1 MLTKSRHAIVG
12 MLTVIALLMLFCV
25 LVSGH
30 LLAANTTFND
40 RFTVFSLLAYL
51 GLAMGFLGLT
61 TVVVKL
67 TDHYDELLKKFL
79 WTLIILVVVGAL
91 FIQPYAPVYDSMGVN
106 GQVYDLLHQYPA
118 SQWSPYFSVFPNNVP
133 ISIFMF
139 WLDFPFRHM
148 LKTLDD
154 VILLHAVYGQVL
166 MLISVYQLTKLANIV
181 FGPKARNVLLLFY
194 VFVPTYLMQFTQI
207 GYSDTFAL
215 PFLVAG
221 VRYLVELFYHAKTG
235 EKATHFA
242 KIINRKNWQQFILAA
257 VCLAVALFLR
267 PNTIVVLIASVVLLL
282 VFLWR
287 DWRLLVLLLAALSIC
302 SFTLKQAATVTKDRT
317 HYQASSDKNAKMPIE
332 SWFLTAYYVG
342 GRSGD
347 EINTITNKY
356 TKYDQRQAYI
366 REKLTEKIKH
376 LGVFGVLATWRDKTN
391 VLFGIKSDFG
401 MQYFTQFRNSQN
413 NRLQEQYHNNYN
425 LLTPIMIHATM
436 MVSLTSFLSFVWLP
450 FYLFNKRQN
459 ESDDSST
466 YRQRVTIILI
476 LGIFESLS
484 LFYILLWEVQEH
496 YIYMMFPF
504 LMFIG
509 ANIWSAV
516 LNNVFN
522 KKKRHKAFKH

>member
-1 MLTKSRHAIVG
+1 MLTKSRHVIVG
-12 MLTVIALLMLFCV
+12 MLTTIALLMLFCV

-30 LLAANTTFND
+30 LLTANTTFND

-51 GLAMGFLGLT
+51 GLAIGLLGLT
-61 TVVVKL
+61 TLVVKL

-79 WTLIILVVVGAL
+79 WTPIILVVVGAL

-166 MLISVYQLTKLANIV
+166 MLISIYQLTKLADIV
-181 FGPKARNVLLLFY
+181 FGAKARNVLLLFY

-221 VRYLVELFYHAKTG
+221 VRYLVEIFYQVKSG
-235 EKATHFA
+235 EKATSFA
-242 KIINRKNWQQFILAA
+242 KVINRQNWRQVLLAA
-257 VCLAVALFLR
+257 VCLAIALFLR
-267 PNTIVVLIASVVLLL
+267 PNTVVALIAIVVLLL
-282 VFLWR
+282 LFLWR
-287 DWRLLVLLLAALSIC
+287 EWRLLLVLLAALTIC
-302 SFTLKQAATVTKDRT
+302 SFTLKQAATITQEKT
-317 HYQASSDKNAKMPIE
+317 HYQVSNDKNAKMPIE

-356 TKYDQRQAYI
+356 TNYDQRQAYI
-366 REKLTEKIKH
+366 REKLVGKLKQ
-376 LGVFGVLATWRDKTN
+376 LGVIGVLTTWRDKTN

-401 MQYFTQFRNSQN
+401 MQYFNQFRNGQDSK
-413 NRLQEQYHNNYN
+413 LQAQYHTNYDN
-425 LLTPIMIHATM
+425 LTPIMIHSTM
-436 MVSLTSFLSFVWLP
+436 MVTLTSFLSFAWLS

-509 ANIWSAV
+509 AILWSAV
-516 LNNVFN
+516 VNNVFN
-522 KKKRHKAFKH
+522 KKRRNQAFKH

>member
-51 GLAMGFLGLT
+51 GLAMGLLGLT
-61 TVVVKL
+61 TLAVKL

-91 FIQPYAPVYDSMGVN
+91 FVQPYAPVYDNMVVSD
-106 GQVYDLLHQYPA
+106 QVYNLLRQYPS
-118 SQWSPYFSVFPNNVP
+118 SQWAPYFSVYPNNVP

-154 VILLHAVYGQVL
+154 AILLHAVYGQVL
-166 MLISVYQLTKLANIV
+166 MLISIYQLTKLADIV
-181 FGPKARNVLLLFY
+181 FGAKARNVLLLFY

-221 VRYLVELFYHAKTG
+221 VRYLVELFYHAQTG

-242 KIINRKNWQQFILAA
+242 KIINRKNWQPFILAA
-257 VCLAVALFLR
+257 VCLAIALFLR
-267 PNTIVVLIASVVLLL
+267 PNAIVALIASIVLLL
-282 VFLWR
+282 VFLWC
-287 DWRLLVLLLAALSIC
+287 DWLLLVIFLAALTIC
-302 SFTLKQAATVTKDRT
+302 SFTLKQAATVTQDKT
-317 HYQASSDKNAKMPIE
+317 HYQASNDKNLQLPIE
-332 SWFLTAYYVG
+332 SWFLTAYYTD
-342 GRSGD
+342 GRLSN
-347 EINTITNKY
+347 ETISITNKY
-356 TKYDQRQAYI
+356 TDYDQRQAYI
-366 REKLTEKIKH
+366 REKLVGKLKQ
-376 LGVFGVLATWRDKTN
+376 LGVIGVLTTWRDKTN

-401 MQYFTQFRNSQN
+401 MQYFNQFRNGQDSK
-413 NRLQEQYHNNYN
+413 LQAQYRTNYDN
-425 LLTPIMIHATM
+425 LTPIMIHSTM
-436 MVSLTSFLSFVWLP
+436 MMTLTSFLSFAWLP

-509 ANIWSAV
+509 AILWSAV
-516 LNNVFN
+516 VNNVFN
-522 KKKRHKAFKH
+522 KKRRNQAFKH